1 MRGYAKEFFENK
13 FKFKGNCRQGKHE
26 RIHILNDESLR
37 ERASQWVR
45 DHAFMKGSPNMNASM
60 FCEFVNST
68 LLPSHHLPPNFPR
81 NISLRTAIRWL
92 HKLGF
97 KPMSHKKGIYID
109 GHEREDVVKDRTSF
123 LNEIHS
129 LQGSHQPRPLC
140 SDEDESSVPLG
151 VRTQKKLVMIYH
163 DESIFCTN
171 EAQTWMWGEADK
183 PAILPKTK
191 GSGIMVSD
199 FVEEH
204 EGFLKMDENELEE
217 VRSNE
222 PDFPAEA
229 RELLEYV
236 AEREGYWT
244 GDKFMKQVQ
253 NAVRIAEH
261 KYDATTHTLMWLF
274 DQSSCQKAM
283 SSDALNVAR
292 MNIRPGGAQS
302 LLRDTEWPPGSG
314 CVQHL
319 VDVNGVAKGMKEIL
333 EERGINTSTLTGPQM
348 RIILANHTDF
358 SNEKT
363 VVEHFLLDRG
373 HLVRFIPKFHC
384 ELNPIERVWG
394 KAKCYTRAYTNFTL
408 VGLRRIIPIALDSVA
423 VDTIRKYFRKA
434 RDYEMAYREG
444 HNAGNGRQKYTSRT
458 VEFFFNMTNFN

>member
-1 MRGYAKEFFENK
+1 M
-13 FKFKGNCRQGKHE
+13 
-26 RIHILNDESLR
+26 IH
-37 ERASQWVR
+37 
-45 DHAFMKGSPNMNASM
+45 
-60 FCEFVNST
+60 
-68 LLPSHHLPPNFPR
+68 
-81 NISLRTAIRWL
+81 
-92 HKLGF
+92 
-97 KPMSHKKGIYID
+97 
-109 GHEREDVVKDRTSF
+109 
-123 LNEIHS
+123 
-129 LQGSHQPRPLC
+129 
-140 SDEDESSVPLG
+140 
-151 VRTQKKLVMIYH
+151 H
-163 DESIFCTN
+163 DEFIFCTN

-229 RELLEYV
+229 RELLEYG

-244 GDKFMKQVQ
+244 GDKFMKHVQ

-274 DQSSCQKAM
+274 DQSSCHKAM

-292 MNIRPGGAQS
+292 MNVRPGGAQS

-373 HLVRFIPKFHC
+373 HLVRFIPS
-384 ELNPIERVWG
+384 
-394 KAKCYTRAYTNFTL
+394 FT
-408 VGLRRIIPIALDSVA
+408 V
-423 VDTIRKYFRKA
+423 
-434 RDYEMAYREG
+434 
-444 HNAGNGRQKYTSRT
+444 N
-458 VEFFFNMTNFN
+458 